1 MNDWFAPTAILTLLG
16 ILGTYVGLNFTRKN
30 NKDTLLLSSRD
41 EHIDDLR
48 EDLRDMREQV
58 STLNQE
64 MKSQAEEIKS
74 QGEKIQRLQVQD
86 WWLRRYIYD
95 LLDRIRA
102 LGGEPPEP
110 PKDLKL

>member
-48 EDLRDMREQV
+48 EDLRDTRERLASIETTVQ
-58 STLNQE
+58 
-64 MKSQAEEIKS
+64 SQSKRIKDLEVREWS
-74 QGEKIQRLQVQD
+74 
-86 WWLRRYIYD
+86 LRRYVYTLI
-95 LLDRIRA
+95 DRLKA
-102 LGGEPPEP
+102 LGEDPPAP
-110 PKDLKL
+110 PHDLQL